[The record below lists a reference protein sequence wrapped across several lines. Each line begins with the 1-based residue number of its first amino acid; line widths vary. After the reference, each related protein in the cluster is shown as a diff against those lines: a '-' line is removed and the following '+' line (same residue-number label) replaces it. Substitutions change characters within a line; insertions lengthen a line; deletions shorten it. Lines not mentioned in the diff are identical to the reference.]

1 MILNC
6 MTRKPS
12 PAYLLNGLEG
22 FMAGSLLMAPF
33 LGIMAPSHVV
43 NSCWT
48 RIKPSYDFSILTCVA
63 ILFDGK
69 DMIMMIIIVGV
80 W

>member
-1 MILNC
+1 
-6 MTRKPS
+6 
-12 PAYLLNGLEG
+12 
-22 FMAGSLLMAPF
+22 MAPY

-48 RIKPSYDFSILTCVA
+48 RIKPSYDFSILTCVD